1 MRSLLP
7 LLLCFLL
14 LATDVQAED
23 DDHNDDLEDQFR
35 NLITQQL
42 SALRSGDA
50 EAAWSWAHPNI
61 KGRFLTAERFY
72 TMAVRQYQ
80 PLTEFSVIRFRELEA
95 AGDNWVTG
103 LAAHR
108 RRPAIPGLLRPEPDQ
123 PGRMA
128 HRRLSVGRVS
138 AAGHLSRM
146 IETAAVLN
154 CAAP

>member
-7 LLLCFLL
+7 LLLCCLL

-50 EAAWSWAHPNI
+50 EAAWAWAHPNI

-72 TMAVRQYQ
+72 TMVVRQYQ

-95 AGDNWVTG
+95 AGDNWVLPVWLRTDDDQQY
-103 LAAHR
+103 LAFYALSQTNQGEWR
-108 RRPAIPGLLRPEPDQ
+108 IAGCQLVEYQPPG
-123 PGRMA
+123 
-128 HRRLSVGRVS
+128 
-138 AAGHLSRM
+138 
-146 IETAAVLN
+146 I
-154 CAAP
+154 